1 MSFRCF
7 GCGLTNSGKKLMMS
21 ALRSG
26 SSMDLREAQKLTQ
39 WLEVRRGGGIWM
51 EKWAA
56 VDTEAREG
64 F

>member
-1 MSFRCF
+1 
-7 GCGLTNSGKKLMMS
+7 MMS

-26 SSMDLREAQKLTQ
+26 SSVDLREAQKLTQ